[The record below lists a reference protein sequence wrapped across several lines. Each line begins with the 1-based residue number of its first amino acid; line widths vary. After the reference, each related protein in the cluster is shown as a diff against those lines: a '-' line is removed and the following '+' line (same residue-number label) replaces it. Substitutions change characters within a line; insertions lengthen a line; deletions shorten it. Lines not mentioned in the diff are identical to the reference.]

1 MPIIFTNNSM
11 KIRREIKAP
20 IGPWLKD
27 NEVKIR
33 RQSTNGKEADD
44 WITSE
49 PDATNDIKSTAIET
63 TTVGGTVTDAGEN
76 TDAEAAAA
84 DADAAAAGNSAGG
97 GASSF
102 LPILTSLID
111 LVWLKGN
118 WMDNFTEF

>member
-1 MPIIFTNNSM
+1 M
-11 KIRREIKAP
+11 RREIKAS

-33 RQSTNGKEADD
+33 RQSTNEKEADD

-49 PDATNDIKSTAIET
+49 PDDNVKSTTIDSATIGE
-63 TTVGGTVTDAGEN
+63 TVTDGGEN

-84 DADAAAAGNSAGG
+84 DADAAAAGNSDGG
-97 GASSF
+97 GATSF

-111 LVWLKGN
+111 LVGKRV
-118 WMDNFTEF
+118 EFGLIML

>member
-1 MPIIFTNNSM
+1 M

-33 RQSTNGKEADD
+33 RQSTNEKEADD

-49 PDATNDIKSTAIET
+49 PDPTNDVKLTTIET
-63 TTVGGTVTDAGEN
+63 TTTIGGTVTDAGEN

-111 LVWLKGN
+111 LVGN
-118 WMDNFTEF
+118 GLDLDYY